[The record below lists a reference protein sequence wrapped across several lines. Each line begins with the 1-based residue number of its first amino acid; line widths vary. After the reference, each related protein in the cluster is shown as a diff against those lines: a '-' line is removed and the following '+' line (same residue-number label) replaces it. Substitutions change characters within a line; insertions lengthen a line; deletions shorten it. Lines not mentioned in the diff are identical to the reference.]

1 MGWDGAESCFDG
13 AGGIRGVLDPQP
25 ARERWIGGSEAKMR
39 GGGRQAHESR
49 LPQHSLSPFV
59 MDLGG
64 REGELG
70 PPEMDLAPGTLR
82 SVRAPC
88 PAPVPALL

>member
-1 MGWDGAESCFDG
+1 MVEGWDGAESCFDG
-13 AGGIRGVLDPQP
+13 AGGIRGVLYPQP
-25 ARERWIGGSEAKMR
+25 ARERWIGGSEAKMW

-49 LPQHSLSPFV
+49 HRLSPFV
-59 MDLGG
+59 MDFG

-70 PPEMDLAPGTLR
+70 PTEMDLAPGTLR
-82 SVRAPC
+82 RVWAPC